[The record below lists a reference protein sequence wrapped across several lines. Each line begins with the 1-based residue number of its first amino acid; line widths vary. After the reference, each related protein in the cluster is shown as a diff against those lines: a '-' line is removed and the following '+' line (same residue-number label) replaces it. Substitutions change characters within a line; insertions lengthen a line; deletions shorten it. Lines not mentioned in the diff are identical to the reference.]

1 MTRAL
6 LKVNWIKKTT
16 RDQIE
21 INWRDFV
28 FMWRKVTCEN
38 FKTCRT
44 TASDR
49 GEVRST
55 GGAKEA

>member
-1 MTRAL
+1 
-6 LKVNWIKKTT
+6 
-16 RDQIE
+16 
-21 INWRDFV
+21 
-28 FMWRKVTCEN
+28 MWRKVTCEN